1 MVIASYAASRR
12 GLLLYMAAA
21 GPIGGLVS
29 GLIVL
34 LRTHGTAGAVFFVVL
49 MGMGLSYAYYFGFRQ
64 IYLVELTSVELRWR
78 HALRGGVTPLSDV
91 RSIRCSKVS
100 RRGGAV
106 DVATVEFT
114 NRGPLKFQASAPGL
128 TEFLAKLHD
137 IAPQVTV
144 ESPGHS
150 LKEISPEP

>member
-12 GLLLYMAAA
+12 GLLLYLTAA
-21 GPIGGLVS
+21 PPVGGLVV

-34 LRTHGTAGAVFFVVL
+34 ATRGAEGAVSFVVC
-49 MGMGLSYAYYFGFRQ
+49 MGIGAFYAYYFGFRQ
-64 IYLVELTSVELRWR
+64 VCLVELTPVELRWR
-78 HALRGGVTPLSDV
+78 YALRGGVAPLGDV

-100 RRGGAV
+100 RRGGTV

-114 NRGPLKFQASAPGL
+114 SRGPLKFPASTPGL

-137 IAPQVTV
+137 TAPQVTV
-144 ESPGHS
+144 EP
-150 LKEISPEP
+150 PRQ